1 MRAHDQARA
10 IRRVGARDQGEEAGD
25 ALRALAEHLDAAR
38 RLVDLPLGGDKAQ
51 TAADAAPLRRVR
63 QAMTVR

>member
-38 RLVDLPLGGDKAQ
+38 RLVDLPLGGDK
-51 TAADAAPLRRVR
+51 RRR
-63 QAMTVR
+63 PRTRRRIKTH

>member
-1 MRAHDQARA
+1 V
-10 IRRVGARDQGEEAGD
+10 VGASIRPDYRPTAP
-25 ALRALAEHLDAAR
+25 AEKGAITTSLTSC
-38 RLVDLPLGGDKAQ
+38 PLGGDGAQ